1 MKFKAR
7 YTGTDLSKSAAVLGL
22 EVVRRAVSIDVGL
35 VNLGICRLAFVR
47 DKITK
52 ATRYILEHS
61 VVIDL
66 TSETS
71 RSIDTAGQNLFKMLN
86 GTQMQ
91 WMWSPACPIVTERQ
105 VDQLQVNSNK
115 NNHYRPPINFAIYGM
130 LMQIVFA
137 HRAPMSFLDD
147 YSWQELDRVGVDP
160 TDEKFERK
168 EIVWDP
174 AAGSQKSELKGVRD
188 EDRKTETLIRAPRL
202 ARTNKDNKAADFFE
216 GLAKPKPREDA
227 CDSYLQGHFYLNNL
241 ERAAQKVVRKAE
253 AIEDKRKTK
262 RARLMPQTALTPS
275 VATPVVTTP
284 VARHAS
290 PALGKFEGVIFL

>member
-7 YTGTDLSKSAAVLGL
+7 YTGTDLSKSASVLGL
-22 EVVRRAVSIDVGL
+22 EVVRRTVSIDVGL

-47 DKITK
+47 DKVTK
-52 ATRYILEHS
+52 TTRYILEHS

-66 TSETS
+66 TTETS

-91 WMWSPACPIVTERQ
+91 WMWSPPCPIVTERQ
-105 VDQLQVNSNK
+105 VDQLQINAAK
-115 NNHYRPPINFAIYGM
+115 NTRYKPPINFAIYGM

-147 YSWQELDRVGVDP
+147 DAWQELDQVGVDP
-160 TDEKFERK
+160 TDAKFERK
-168 EIVWDP
+168 ELEWQP
-174 AAGSQKSELKGVRD
+174 ASGCQKSELKGVRE

-202 ARTNKDNKAADFFE
+202 ARVNKDTKAADFFE

-227 CDSYLQGHFYLNNL
+227 CDAYLQAHFYLNNL
-241 ERAAQKVVRKAE
+241 ERDAQKVVRKAEREVAHKRKAE
-253 AIEDKRKTK
+253 AIEDKRKAK
-262 RARLMPQTALTPS
+262 RARLMPQAG
-275 VATPVVTTP
+275 
-284 VARHAS
+284 AS
-290 PALGKFEGVIFL
+290 PSNGEPFCASCTPHPW